1 MREGIVLFLL
11 IIFGIEDVRKKSLSL
26 PLLVAAFGLMVFS
39 RFLFGNLAEGAAGVG
54 SGILVWLI
62 GEFARG
68 DWKRRWIFTDDNRG
82 ITRILGKY
90 GTLFNRFVFLCI
102 LLGRC
107 FNFAKER
114 AGASGSLRA
123 FSCRCAAISYFGFAW
138 MNERGNQ
145 R

>member
-62 GEFARG
+62 GRISRG
-68 DWKRRWIFTDDNRG
+68 QIGSGDGFLLMITGGLLGFWKNMELFLTALFFCAFYSAGVLILQRKGWGHRVPFVPFLAG
-82 ITRILGKY
+82 AQLFRIL
-90 GTLFNRFVFLCI
+90 V
-102 LLGRC
+102 LLG
-107 FNFAKER
+107 
-114 AGASGSLRA
+114 
-123 FSCRCAAISYFGFAW
+123 
-138 MNERGNQ
+138 
-145 R
+145 